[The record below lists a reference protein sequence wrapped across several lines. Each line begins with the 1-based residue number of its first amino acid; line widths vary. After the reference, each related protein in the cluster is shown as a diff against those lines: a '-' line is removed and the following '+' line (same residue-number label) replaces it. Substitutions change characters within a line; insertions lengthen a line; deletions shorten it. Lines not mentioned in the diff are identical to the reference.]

1 MALLWL
7 SLLRRWLR
15 FLFFLVWLL
24 FVVVTL
30 LIASCFFICENMCLS
45 VCQLFLFCVLFAC
58 LLFDVVSF
66 LFFCLLLCWL
76 RLFVWLCL
84 IVWLIVLFDPLEHES
99 IDHSHGF
106 CARNMFKKN
115 VRETCSR
122 NVSKTKTCVQATCPR
137 NVLQRCVQETCSKN
151 MFKKHV
157 SRNVPKKLVQKMHPK
172 HIFENARETC
182 QKKWSRNVHKKCV
195 QETCSR
201 NTCALHKL
209 RFVSNT
215 GCRTRR
221 FSKMCPLN
229 GFQRC
234 LHKKCV
240 RAMDKSVHATTDY
253 LMLLSSLGGIHST
266 CFALGLVA
274 AMRFCFMCLLNVS

>member
-1 MALLWL
+1 MN
-7 SLLRRWLR
+7 R
-15 FLFFLVWLL
+15 
-24 FVVVTL
+24 
-30 LIASCFFICENMCLS
+30 LITRTAS
-45 VCQLFLFCVLFAC
+45 A
-58 LLFDVVSF
+58 
-66 LFFCLLLCWL
+66 
-76 RLFVWLCL
+76 
-84 IVWLIVLFDPLEHES
+84 P
-99 IDHSHGF
+99 
-106 CARNMFKKN
+106 
-115 VRETCSR
+115 ETCSR
-122 NVSKTKTCVQATCPR
+122 KMSEKLVPERCPRPRHVFKQRVQEMCFKDVSKKHVQKICSR
-137 NVLQRCVQETCSKN
+137 NMFQETCQRN
-151 MFKKHV
+151 LFKKCIQNTC
-157 SRNVPKKLVQKMHPK
+157 SRMLEKRVKKSDQ
-172 HIFENARETC
+172 ETLP
-182 QKKWSRNVHKKCV
+182 RNVHKKCV

-221 FSKMCPLN
+221 FSKMCPMN

-253 LMLLSSLGGIHST
+253 FMLLSSLGGIHST